1 MKVTITFL
9 GGLSDIGRNCALLEC
24 GGEAMVLD
32 CGVLFPNE
40 EQPGVDNILPDMSYL
55 YERADSIKGCL
66 ITHAHEDHIGAVS
79 HLLKEV
85 DCPIYGS
92 EFSLGLVRRR
102 LQESGI
108 SGDFREVQSGDVL
121 DIGPFKCELLNVT
134 HSIPGGHITFIN
146 TPQGNILHSSDFK
159 LDENPVDG
167 ELTDI
172 GRIMEI
178 SKDQGFRLLLADSTN
193 SDSAGFSESESSV
206 QKALSEVFSENEG
219 RRIFVACFS
228 SHIHRIQQ
236 IINAAEEFG
245 RRIAFMGMSMQSNV
259 DLARNLGVLHL
270 EDYLDIRDIDDFAD
284 EELCMIVP
292 GSQAEGGSS
301 LATAALGKNR
311 WVKIGSN
318 DTVILSSNPIPGN
331 EARIY
336 RMINAFCERGA
347 IVASGSALGL
357 HTSGHGRQGELK
369 VLHQAADAEWFVPV
383 HGELRHLLAHKDLA
397 VSLGMAEENVL
408 VAVDGDQVEMNENGL
423 KLNHQVCEG
432 SYIFKQGKI
441 LSDSQSAIKER
452 MEMSQDGAV
461 FVSAHIHRHKLQGRV
476 LVDSRGW
483 VDEDLKP
490 ELHGEVSQT
499 ATKAARNALKA
510 RKGEKEIR
518 KLLRKI
524 IRDEAKNRTG
534 RFPAILI
541 HIFSK

>member
-24 GGEAMVLD
+24 GDEAMVLD

-40 EQPGVDNILPDMSYL
+40 EQPGVDNILPDMSYI

-66 ITHAHEDHIGAVS
+66 ITHAHEDHIGAVK

-92 EFSLGLVRRR
+92 EFSLGLVKRR

-108 SGDFREVQSGDVL
+108 SGDFREVQSGDVI

-134 HSIPGGHITFIN
+134 HSIPGGHITFIH
-146 TPQGNILHSSDFK
+146 TPHGNILHSSDFK

-172 GRIMEI
+172 ARIMEI

-236 IINAAEEFG
+236 IINTAEEFG

-259 DLARNLGVLHL
+259 DLARNLEVLHL
-270 EDYLDIRDIDDFAD
+270 EDYLDIGEINDFAD
-284 EELCMIVP
+284 EELCVIVP

-336 RMINAFCERGA
+336 RMINALCERGVT
-347 IVASGSALGL
+347 VASGSALGL

-369 VLHQAADAEWFVPV
+369 VLHQAANAEWFVPV
-383 HGELRHLLAHKDLA
+383 HGELRHLLAHKELA

-432 SYIFKQGKI
+432 SYIFRQGKI

-476 LVDSRGW
+476 LVDSKGW
-483 VDEDLKP
+483 VDDDLKP
-490 ELHGEVSQT
+490 ELHGEVSKT
-499 ATKAARNALKA
+499 ATKATRNALKA

-524 IRDEAKNRTG
+524 IRDEAKSRTG

-541 HIFSK
+541 HTFVK